1 MQLSII
7 IVNFNT
13 FQLTCECIESINSH
27 TKNVTYEIIVV
38 DNAPKADYKA
48 DFLSRFP
55 GLVYIRSA
63 ENIGFGRAN
72 NLGMDIAKGD
82 YLLLI
87 NSDTVV
93 VGNCIG
99 ECIDFMEQPS
109 SKEIGLMGCKLLNED
124 GSYQPSFYPFVEN
137 NIWNYFITN
146 NPILYKLLKVADRYK
161 ETDATIPVGDV
172 SGAYMLMRT
181 EVFNKVKGFD
191 PDFFLYCEETEWCR
205 ERIARHYKIY
215 YYPQP
220 KTIHYGGKSA
230 PREPMYI
237 QSKLSLALVWYKK
250 GWGSYLLYFL
260 ATYINLLFYVLT
272 YYITSKENRAPAK
285 QYIRGHLKI
294 FPYLFSDVI
303 KYPRGYN
310 SRREPLIYE
319 GAREIFF
326 GKKKA

>member
-7 IVNFNT
+7 IINFNT
-13 FQLTCECIESINSH
+13 FKLTCECIDSIKEH
-27 TKNVTYEIIVV
+27 TPGLSYEIIVV
-38 DNAPKADYKA
+38 DNAPKADYQQ
-48 DFLSRFP
+48 DFLSLYP
-55 GLVYIRSA
+55 DLVYIKSQ

-72 NLGMDIAKGD
+72 NLGMDVAKGD
-82 YLLLI
+82 YFLLI

-93 VGNCIG
+93 VGNCINQ
-99 ECIDFMEQPS
+99 CYDFMEQPTS
-109 SKEIGLMGCKLLNED
+109 QHIGVVGCKLLNED
-124 GSYQPSFYPFVEN
+124 GSYQPSFYPYVHDT
-137 NIWNYFITN
+137 IWNYFITN
-146 NPILYKLLKVADRYK
+146 NPILYKLLKVSDKYR
-161 ETDATIPVGDV
+161 ETDETIQVGDI
-172 SGAYMLMRT
+172 SGAYMFMRAD
-181 EVFNKVKGFD
+181 VVKKVKGFD

-205 ERIARHYKIY
+205 SRIAKHYDIY
-215 YYPQP
+215 YYPEP
-220 KTIHYGGKSA
+220 KTVHYGGKSA

-260 ATYINLLFYVLT
+260 ATYANLFFYALT
-272 YYITSKENRAPAK
+272 YYLTSAENRAPAK

-310 SRREPLIYE
+310 CRKEHLVYG

-326 GKKKA
+326 GKKK